1 MLGCVAM
8 SVALPYQTTLVGLSS
23 GCLSPGFLSGVGL
36 LEKAGAWK
44 WSCEGL
50 VNEQPPAPACGL
62 EMSFSLGET
71 VKFQLAPG
79 FFRAVQCLASP
90 TGATELST
98 PTWAFSAPCCTLS
111 PRQREIFLPCIW
123 PPVLSRGHA
132 VGSPAGLQLRVP
144 PKQCVALTWQVGWE
158 NGSATGQHRQV
169 ADRGFVSLVFGG
181 PSLPRCLQHLSLC
194 SSLCCVIVG
203 DIALRH
209 W

>member
-79 FFRAVQCLASP
+79 FSKAMQCLACP
-90 TGATELST
+90 TGAAEGKYSLHVFGHHFC
-98 PTWAFSAPCCTLS
+98 PEGVQSAP
-111 PRQREIFLPCIW
+111 
-123 PPVLSRGHA
+123 
-132 VGSPAGLQLRVP
+132 QL
-144 PKQCVALTWQVGWE
+144 C
-158 NGSATGQHRQV
+158 
-169 ADRGFVSLVFGG
+169 
-181 PSLPRCLQHLSLC
+181 
-194 SSLCCVIVG
+194 
-203 DIALRH
+203 
-209 W
+209 